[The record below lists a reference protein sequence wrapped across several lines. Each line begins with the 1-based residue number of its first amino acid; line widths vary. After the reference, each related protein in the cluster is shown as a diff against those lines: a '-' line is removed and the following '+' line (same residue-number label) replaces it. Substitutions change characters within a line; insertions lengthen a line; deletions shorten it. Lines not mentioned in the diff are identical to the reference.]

1 MSDRLL
7 FVEDLAV
14 GQTFESREH
23 VLDTGQIIAFAR
35 EFDPQPFHIDDEA
48 ARETFFGGLAASG
61 WHTAALTMRLVVE
74 SVPLAN
80 GVIGGGGE
88 IRWPNPTRAG
98 DVLRV
103 RTVIQEIVP
112 SRSKPGRAA
121 IVAHCQT
128 INQHDEVKQDF
139 RPKLLGWSRG
149 AAA

>member
-7 FVEDLAV
+7 FLEDLAV

-23 VLDTGQIIAFAR
+23 VLDAEQIIAFAR
-35 EFDPQPFHIDDEA
+35 QFDPQPFHLDDAA

-88 IRWPNPTRAG
+88 LLWPSPTRAG

-103 RTVIQEIVP
+103 LTVIEEIVP

-121 IVAHCQT
+121 VRAHCRT
-128 INQHDEVKQDF
+128 LNQHDEVKQDF
-139 RPKLLGWSRG
+139 RPKLLAWSR
-149 AAA
+149 AARA

>member
-1 MSDRLL
+1 MAGHLL
-7 FVEDLAV
+7 YLEDLAE
-14 GQTFESREH
+14 GQAFESREH
-23 VLDTGQIIAFAR
+23 SLDAGQIIAFAR
-35 EFDPQPFHIDDEA
+35 EFDPQAFHIDEA
-48 ARETFFGGLAASG
+48 AAGKSFFGGLAASG

-103 RTVIQEIVP
+103 CTVIEEILP

-128 INQHDEVKQDF
+128 LNQDDEVKQDF

-149 AAA
+149 AVA